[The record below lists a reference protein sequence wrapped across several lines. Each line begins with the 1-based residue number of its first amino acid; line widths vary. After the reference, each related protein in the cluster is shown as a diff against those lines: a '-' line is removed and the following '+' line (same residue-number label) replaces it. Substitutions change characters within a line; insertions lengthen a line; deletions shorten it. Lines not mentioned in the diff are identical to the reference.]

1 MELDEKARVGVMST
15 PVSSTIEPVTSS
27 LVPPSQFATTP
38 LLMTSTS
45 QKGATDLLN
54 ATRQTSPLFASAT
67 AVSDVPT
74 PIRTPGPAMAP
85 ETMDSDERES
95 LRLALALQS
104 EEERYIEEQRE
115 GAARLAQIEAGRED
129 DDQAGDIED
138 ESEEEEMDESLAL
151 AWRLQQEEDDRAL
164 FIALNGGR
172 EPPLGTLPRNVS
184 PSQMTFDELT
194 QLGEN
199 IGKVSK
205 GTSKSAIDDLPT
217 CTFSEIH
224 QANAIVGEQC
234 AICRIEYK
242 ADDVLR
248 VLPCRHAEHADCE

>member
-1 MELDEKARVGVMST
+1 MELDEQAGVGVMST

-27 LVPPSQFATTP
+27 LVQPSQFPTTP
-38 LLMTSTS
+38 LLMTSTN
-45 QKGATDLLN
+45 QKGSADLLN
-54 ATRQTSPLFASAT
+54 TSRPTNPMFASAT
-67 AVSDVPT
+67 AASDVPT
-74 PIRTPGPAMAP
+74 PIRTPAPAAAP
-85 ETMDSDERES
+85 DSMDSGERES

-104 EEERYIEEQRE
+104 EEERYIEAQRE
-115 GAARLAQIEAGRED
+115 GAARLAQIEAERED
-129 DDQAGDIED
+129 DDQAEDIED
-138 ESEEEEMDESLAL
+138 EDEEEELDESLAL

-172 EPPLGTLPRNVS
+172 EPPPGTLPRNVS

-205 GTSKSAIDDLPT
+205 GASKSAIDDLPT
-217 CTFSEIH
+217 CTFAESH
-224 QANAIVGEQC
+224 RANAIVGEQC
-234 AICRIEYK
+234 AICRVEYK
-242 ADDVLR
+242 DDDVLR